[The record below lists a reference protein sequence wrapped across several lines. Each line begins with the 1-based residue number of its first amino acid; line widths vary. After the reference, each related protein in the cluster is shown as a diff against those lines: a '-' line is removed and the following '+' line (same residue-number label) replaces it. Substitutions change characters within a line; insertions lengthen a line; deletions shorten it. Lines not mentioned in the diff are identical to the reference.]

1 MVGKECTWEKELQAT
16 NVKMQGLEIILKAFK
31 TIIEWENIAIE
42 NKVESTFYEQL
53 ILKLPKDV
61 QSALKDAQ
69 MEMKK

>member
-1 MVGKECTWEKELQAT
+1 
-16 NVKMQGLEIILKAFK
+16 LEIILKAFK

-61 QSALKDAQ
+61 QSALKDANE
-69 MEMKK
+69 EMTF